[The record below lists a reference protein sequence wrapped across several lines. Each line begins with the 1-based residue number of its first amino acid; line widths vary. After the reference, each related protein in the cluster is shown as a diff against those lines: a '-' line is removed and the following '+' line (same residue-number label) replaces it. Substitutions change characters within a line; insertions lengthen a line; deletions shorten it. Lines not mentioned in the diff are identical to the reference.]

1 MAFIGNTVT
10 TQGFTPAVD
19 FFSGNASTT
28 AFTLS
33 KPVASVAQVQAVIE
47 NVPQNP
53 GSAYTV
59 SGNTI
64 TFTSAPPSGT
74 NNIYVYYTSPITQV
88 IQPSQGTVGL
98 TQLSATGTAS
108 SSTYL
113 RGDNTWAT
121 VSVSPAGSTT
131 QLQYNN
137 AGSFGGISGV
147 TTDGTRV
154 TNSTTTS
161 VGGATPS
168 TSGVGITYP
177 ATQNLST
184 NANTLDD
191 YQEGSYTGTLTG
203 CTTSPTTTVYYT
215 KVGNIVHLN
224 NLAAGVTGTSNAS
237 TMRLTGMPALIRPA
251 NSSKASVQGGI
262 SGSVSQ
268 TIWVQVLSNGDLY
281 CEQGGNSWPTSG
293 VKGFDS
299 GFGITYSTY

>member
-1 MAFIGNTVT
+1 MAMTLDGTNGVFLPTWTTATRPASPSNGEIGYN
-10 TQGFTPAVD
+10 
-19 FFSGNASTT
+19 STT
-28 AFTLS
+28 GALDQY
-33 KPVASVAQVQAVIE
+33 VGGAWASIPTSSVT
-47 NVPQNP
+47 P
-53 GSAYTV
+53 G
-59 SGNTI
+59 
-64 TFTSAPPSGT
+64 
-74 NNIYVYYTSPITQV
+74 
-88 IQPSQGTVGL
+88 
-98 TQLSATGTAS
+98 
-108 SSTYL
+108 
-113 RGDNTWAT
+113 
-121 VSVSPAGSTT
+121 GSTT

-268 TIWVQVLSNGDLY
+268 TVWVQVLSNGDLY
-281 CEQGGNSWPTSG
+281 CEQGGSSWPTSG
-293 VKGFDS
+293 IKGFDS

>member
-1 MAFIGNTVT
+1 MAMTLDGTNGVFLPTWTTATRPASPSNGEIGYN
-10 TQGFTPAVD
+10 
-19 FFSGNASTT
+19 STT
-28 AFTLS
+28 GALD
-33 KPVASVAQVQAVIE
+33 Q
-47 NVPQNP
+47 
-53 GSAYTV
+53 
-59 SGNTI
+59 
-64 TFTSAPPSGT
+64 
-74 NNIYVYYTSPITQV
+74 YV
-88 IQPSQGTVGL
+88 GG
-98 TQLSATGTAS
+98 
-108 SSTYL
+108 
-113 RGDNTWAT
+113 TWASIPT
-121 VSVSPAGSTT
+121 SSVTPGGSTT